1 MKKRPI
7 RIMILYWSRKKS
19 HARSTIRI
27 PYRIFSVEL
36 TRNSQKNSYKI
47 WHHWQET
54 DSVIMNGN
62 GEGTRC
68 WPAAIV
74 MVAVRV
80 NAEALFNNLFFFSFV
95 RSLLFSFL
103 FFSSFFFFLG
113 SRFASEIDYRDSKT
127 YIAPTFNHCKQQKN
141 KETVPAKREMAL
153 HRVVKSFGLV

>member
-54 DSVIMNGN
+54 DSVDIIMNGN

-103 FFSSFFFFLG
+103 FFSSFFFWVLVLLLKLIIETL
-113 SRFASEIDYRDSKT
+113 RPTLRLLLIIASNRKIRKQYPPREKW
-127 YIAPTFNHCKQQKN
+127 HC
-141 KETVPAKREMAL
+141 TAL
-153 HRVVKSFGLV
+153 